1 MTYLKDLFSSKKTP
15 QSDAIPGTSQ
25 VPNSGGGYAWAVDD
39 WTRLQR
45 FLILGSEGGS
55 YYATER
61 KLSMENA
68 GAVVR
73 CLQADGPR
81 AVRTIVEISEAGR
94 APKTDPAIFALA
106 LATTDQVDAVTRR
119 EALAAVPRVC
129 RTGTHLFHFAAYTNG
144 LRGWGR
150 GLRRAVADWYAQPA
164 DKLALQAVKYQ
175 SRDGWS
181 HRDLL
186 RLAHPKA
193 ADPESAHQLLYH
205 WMVKGWEWVGEEPHP
220 DPALRLVWAFER
232 AKRAETKDEIVRLI
246 REHRLPREAVP
257 TQWLNE
263 ADVWKALLADMPMTA
278 LLRNLA
284 TLTRVG
290 VLDDWDVTRAIVQ
303 QLADKNRLRKARV
316 HPIAVLAA
324 LKTYAQGHGER
335 GKHTW
340 KPVQAVVDALDA
352 AFYATFENVPSTGK
366 RWLLALDV
374 SGSMDCGCVAGV
386 PGLSPRVASAAMAML
401 TAATEAQHR
410 MVGFTS
416 AGSGYGGQWGG
427 GDPGLTE
434 LSISPKQRLDD
445 VCAKVR
451 ALPMG
456 GTDCALPMVW
466 ALKQKLPVDVFVV
479 YTDSETWAGKIHP
492 AQALREYRDRMG
504 IAAKLIVVG
513 MVSNGFTIADP
524 NDAGMLDVVG
534 FDTATPNVMS
544 DFAVA

>member
-1 MTYLKDLFSSKKTP
+1 MAYLKDLFSSKKTP
-15 QSDAIPGTSQ
+15 QSAAIPGTTQ
-25 VPNSGGGYAWAVDD
+25 VPNSAGGYAWAVDD

-55 YYATER
+55 YYATQR
-61 KLSMENA
+61 ALSLENA
-68 GAVVR
+68 AAVVR

-81 AVRTIVEISEAGR
+81 AVRTIVEVSEAGR
-94 APKTDPAIFALA
+94 APKTDPALFALA

-129 RTGTHLFHFAAYTNG
+129 RTGTHLFHFAEYTNG

-164 DKLALQAVKYQ
+164 EKLALQAVKYQ

-193 ADPESAHQLLYH
+193 ADPESAHQTLYH

-232 AKRAETKDEIVRLI
+232 AKRADTKDEIVRLI
-246 REHRLPREAVP
+246 REYRLPREAVP

-263 ADVWKALLADMPMTA
+263 ADVWRALLPDMPMTA

-290 VLDDWDVTRAIVQ
+290 VLEDWDTAQSVVQ
-303 QLADKNRLRKARV
+303 QLTDADRLRKARV

-340 KPVQAVVDALDA
+340 KPVRAVVDALDA
-352 AFYATFENVPSTGK
+352 AFYATFRNVPATGK

-374 SGSMDCGCVAGV
+374 SGSMDCGTVAGV

-401 TAATEAQHR
+401 TAATEAQYR

-416 AGSGYGGQWGG
+416 GAGGYGGRWGG
-427 GDPGLTE
+427 GDSGLTE
-434 LSISPKQRLDD
+434 LTLSPKQRLDD
-445 VCAKVR
+445 VCAQVR

-456 GTDCALPMVW
+456 GTDCALPMLW
-466 ALKQKLPVDVFVV
+466 ALKQQVEVDVFVV
-479 YTDSETWAGKIHP
+479 YTDSETWAGSIHP
-492 AQALREYRDRMG
+492 AQALRQYRERMG